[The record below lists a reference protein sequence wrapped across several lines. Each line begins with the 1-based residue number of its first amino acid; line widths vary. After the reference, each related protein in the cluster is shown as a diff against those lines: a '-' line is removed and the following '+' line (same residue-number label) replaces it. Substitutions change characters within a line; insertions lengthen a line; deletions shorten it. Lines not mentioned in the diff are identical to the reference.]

1 MTPGNDGLAESDAG
15 YLDAIAVTTFRQ
27 DLFDH
32 LLRMLLYDM
41 NRPRAVD
48 AKNEGTEVGN
58 YTPIALP
65 DLRKARALE
74 LNPFMAVYPL
84 ASSALFGQV
93 TLEDLSRGFRER
105 STVLPITMAI
115 VLVAV
120 SGMMLVLLFL
130 AVRRERRGKLYSRP
144 KLFKELC
151 QAHQL
156 HRSEK
161 RLLRELAV
169 LSEAEGPE
177 LLFVRRDLLA
187 RGAFRWR
194 QAHPGSSD
202 ESIRNLR
209 QKLFAADPESAPT
222 ATSAAEIRE
231 DAST

>member
-1 MTPGNDGLAESDAG
+1 MMPGNDGVAESDAG

-48 AKNEGTEVGN
+48 AKNEGTQVEKC
-58 YTPIALP
+58 TPGIQTGP
-65 DLRKARALE
+65 SEIVALE
-74 LNPFMAVYPL
+74 LKPFMAVYPL

-209 QKLFAADPESAPT
+209 QKLYAAEPDPA
-222 ATSAAEIRE
+222 ATETPAAEIRE
-231 DAST
+231 DASA